1 MLREQIQ
8 DVEVINLIKKYLKSG
23 VMVNGVVVETEE
35 GSPQGGP
42 LSPLLANIYLDQ
54 YDQEMKR
61 RGVTFVRYADDIV
74 VLAKSKRAAERLL
87 ESSKKFLEVK
97 LKLKANEDKSRA
109 ISIYSLKFKFLGY
122 AMGKNKDG
130 NYIRAH
136 KSSLKKAKQKLKEK
150 TKRNRGVNYKVVM
163 KEVKS
168 YIIGWLNHYYIA
180 SIKSTLQ
187 QWNGWLRRR
196 FRMYIWK
203 QWKNTK
209 TKVQNLCK
217 MGIPKWQAYQWGN
230 SRLGYWRIAG
240 SPVLTRSMTNE
251 KLASSGYFDILK
263 QYERLTKKHS
273 ND

>member
-1 MLREQIQ
+1 
-8 DVEVINLIKKYLKSG
+8 
-23 VMVNGVVVETEE
+23 
-35 GSPQGGP
+35 
-42 LSPLLANIYLDQ
+42 
-54 YDQEMKR
+54 
-61 RGVTFVRYADDIV
+61 
-74 VLAKSKRAAERLL
+74 
-87 ESSKKFLEVK
+87 
-97 LKLKANEDKSRA
+97 
-109 ISIYSLKFKFLGY
+109 
-122 AMGKNKDG
+122 MGKNKDG